1 MLTTTVA
8 DPKAPVLIPGIGG
21 SLAPLR
27 LAVSVKVW
35 ADAGAAANPTSA
47 VATRTTIQREV
58 IRILLLQRYRDWGQ
72 GTTRA
77 KRGAGSNSNRCGALG
92 QRNKFA
98 LWIAPYVI

>member
-21 SLAPLR
+21 SFAPLR

-35 ADAGAAANPTSA
+35 ADAGAEADPTSA
-47 VATRTTIQREV
+47 AVTRALIQREV
-58 IRILLLQRYRDWGQ
+58 IRILLLAIWDWGQ

-77 KRGAGSNSNRCGALG
+77 KRGAGSNSNRHDAL
-92 QRNKFA
+92 
-98 LWIAPYVI
+98 